1 MPVGDDGMWR
11 RWLLLGGAIGVPL
24 TAFGQDAPPPARPSD
39 EIVVTGERQ
48 RNAVITDAKPVGV
61 LDEAAIHALG
71 VTKISDLLRAVQGL
85 TTSNSGEPPI
95 LLLNNRRISGWEEMS
110 NLPPE
115 AIERVDILPEPVAIQ
130 FGYPPTRR
138 VMNIVTKANFR
149 AVTAEQTLRGATDGG
164 ALGAEADVGSTVLQR
179 DRRWIVAVNASHR
192 DGLIQRQR
200 SIRPDPDL
208 LYDPVGTITGI
219 DGGSIDPAL
228 DRLAGQP
235 VRRALVPLRAADR
248 GTLAAYV
255 PGATPP
261 RIGDP
266 LAIRSITP
274 DVQRVKVNTSWS
286 DAIGKTVTASAQFT
300 VEAERQSGTT
310 GYAATAWRVPG
321 GAGGLPFANDVLL
334 YRYLEEAGPLPGHA
348 QSLKLS
354 GGTTV
359 QGALGDWNWNVT
371 GTIDRLR
378 NTNLSVRG
386 FDPGLAEAAIAA
398 GIDPFG
404 AEIARQSGP
413 LPIDRTRAV
422 TRTITGKA
430 VANGPLLRLP
440 AGKAMVTASLDYANS
455 SGTTQLLSAN
465 ANRVDRTIRTAS
477 IGANVPIA
485 SAREGALE
493 AIGELSANGTVGV
506 SAVSGYGSLRNTS
519 YGLLWSPWSP
529 VQFTASVSES
539 RTPPPIEQLV
549 TPAISLPGSPFFDF
563 VTGTTAL
570 VTTVQ
575 GGNPALAPEQRRVN
589 TLGIDVKPWKRREIR
604 FGVNLT
610 ETVIEDQSMTLA
622 ATTPAIQA
630 AFPDRF
636 RRNAAGQLLFADLR
650 PLNLDRGRQRALAGR
665 IQFHGPLGAAPP
677 PPPEPVP
684 GAPPVPPPPPKPRPF
699 VYGNLTPTLIL
710 SDRLSLRR
718 GLPELDLLD
727 GETITGNGGRPRFE
741 GWGWMGANYRGFN
754 ASLWG
759 RYQSATRVR
768 SVAAESDLRFSGLF
782 VFNIGLLTEI
792 GVLAPNRAWAKGMT
806 LNVQLENVTNQ
817 RQDVRDGLG
826 ATPYRFQR
834 AFLDPI
840 GRSVQISLRK
850 LF

>member
-1 MPVGDDGMWR
+1 MWQ
-11 RWLLLGGAIGVPL
+11 RWLLLGSTLGTPV
-24 TAFGQDAPPPARPSD
+24 TAFAQDAPSPGRSAD
-39 EIVVTGERQ
+39 EIVITGERQ
-48 RNAVITDAKPVGV
+48 RNAVITDAKPVGM
-61 LDEAAIHALG
+61 LDEAAIRALG
-71 VTKISDLLRAVQGL
+71 VTKISDLLRAVRGL
-85 TTSNSGEPPI
+85 TTSNSGEDPI
-95 LLLNNRRISGWEEMS
+95 LLLNSRRISGWEEMS

-138 VMNIVTKANFR
+138 VMNIVTKAKFR
-149 AVTAEQTLRGATDGG
+149 AVTVEQTIRGATDGG
-164 ALGAEADVGSTVLQR
+164 ALGVEGDAGSTVLQH

-192 DGLIQRQR
+192 DGLTQRER

-208 LYDPVGTITGI
+208 LYDPVGTVTGI
-219 DGGSIDPAL
+219 GGGSIDPEL
-228 DRLAGQP
+228 DRLAGRP
-235 VRRALVPLRAADR
+235 VTRALVPLAAAMR
-248 GTLAAYV
+248 STLAGYV
-255 PGATPP
+255 PGATAS
-261 RIGDP
+261 RSDDP
-266 LAIRSITP
+266 LGLRSIAP
-274 DVQRVKVNTSWS
+274 AVQRIKVNTSWS
-286 DAIGKTVTASAQFT
+286 DVIGKSITASAQFT
-300 VEAERQSGTT
+300 VEAERQSGTP
-310 GYAATAWRVPG
+310 GYAAAAWRVPG

-334 YRYLEEAGPLPGHA
+334 YRYLEEAGPLPGGA

-354 GGTTV
+354 GGATV
-359 QGALGDWNWNVT
+359 QGTLGDWNWNMT

-378 NTNLSVRG
+378 NTNLSARG
-386 FDPGLAEAAIAA
+386 FDPVTAEAAIAA
-398 GIDPFG
+398 GVDPFG
-404 AEIARQSGP
+404 AGIVRQSGP
-413 LPIDRTRAV
+413 LLIDRTRGV

-440 AGKAMVTASLDYANS
+440 AGKAMLTASLDYANS
-455 SGTTQLLSAN
+455 SGTTQLLSAGTN
-465 ANRVDRTIRTAS
+465 PVDRTIHTAS
-477 IGANVPIA
+477 IGANLPIA
-485 SAREGALE
+485 SAREGALA

-506 SAVSGYGSLRNTS
+506 SKVSGYGSLLNAS

-570 VTTVQ
+570 VTTVF
-575 GGNPALAPEQRRVN
+575 GGNPTLAPEQRRIN
-589 TLGIDVKPWKRREIR
+589 TLGVDIKPWKRREVR

-610 ETVIEDQSMTLA
+610 DTVIEDQAMTLS

-636 RRNAAGQLLFADLR
+636 RRNAAGQLIAADLR
-650 PLNLDRGRQRALAGR
+650 PLNLARGRQRALAGR

-677 PPPEPVP
+677 PPPEPAP
-684 GAPPVPPPPPKPRPF
+684 GAPPPPPPKPRLF

-710 SDRLSLRR
+710 SDRLRLRS
-718 GLPELDLLD
+718 GLPELDLLA
-727 GETITGNGGRPRFE
+727 GETITGSGGRPRIE
-741 GWGWMGANYRGFN
+741 GSGWMGANYRGFSAN
-754 ASLWG
+754 LWG
-759 RYQSATRVR
+759 RYQSATQVR
-768 SVAAESDLRFSGLF
+768 GAIPGSDLQFSGLF

-792 GVLAPNRAWAKGMT
+792 GVLAPNRAWAKGLT
-806 LNVQLENVTNQ
+806 FNVQVENVANQ
-817 RQDVRDGLG
+817 RQDVRDALG

-834 AFLDPI
+834 GFLDPI

>member
-1 MPVGDDGMWR
+1 MPVGFGSRWW
-11 RWLLLGGAIGVPL
+11 RWLLLNSSLNAPIAAI
-24 TAFGQDAPPPARPSD
+24 AQEAPPARSAD
-39 EIVVTGERQ
+39 EIIVTGERQ

-61 LDEAAIHALG
+61 LDEAAIRALG

-85 TTSNSGEPPI
+85 TTSNSGEEPI

-149 AVTAEQTLRGATDGG
+149 AVTVEQTLRGATDGG
-164 ALGAEADVGSTVLQR
+164 AAGVEGNVGSTVLQH

-208 LYDPVGTITGI
+208 LYDPVGTVAGI
-219 DGGSIDPAL
+219 GGASIDPAL
-228 DRLAGQP
+228 DRLAGRAVTQ
-235 VRRALVPLRAADR
+235 ALVPLTAAAR
-248 GTLAAYV
+248 GTLASYL
-255 PGATPP
+255 PDATPP
-261 RIGDP
+261 RSGDP

-274 DVQRVKVNTSWS
+274 EMQRVKVNTSWS
-286 DAIGKTVTASAQFT
+286 DVIGKSVTASAQFT
-300 VEAERQSGTT
+300 MEAERQSGTP
-310 GYAATAWRVPG
+310 GYAAAAWRVPG

-334 YRYLEEAGPLPGHA
+334 YRYLEEAGPLPGRA

-354 GGTTV
+354 GGATV
-359 QGALGDWNWNVT
+359 QGNLGDWNWNVT

-386 FDPGLAEAAIAA
+386 FDAGTAEAAIAA
-398 GIDPFG
+398 GVDPFG
-404 AEIARQSGP
+404 VEIVRQSGP
-413 LPIDRTRAV
+413 LRIDRTRAV

-430 VANGPLLRLP
+430 VANGPLVRLP
-440 AGKAMVTASLDYANS
+440 AGKAMLTASLEYAGS
-455 SGTTQLLSAN
+455 SGTTQLLSAGTN
-465 ANRVDRTIRTAS
+465 PVDRTIRTAS
-477 IGANVPIA
+477 IGANLPIA
-485 SAREGALE
+485 SAREGALA

-506 SAVSGYGSLRNTS
+506 SAVSGYGSLLNAS

-549 TPAISLPGSPFFDF
+549 TPALSLPASPFFDF

-570 VTTVQ
+570 VTTVM
-575 GGNPALAPEQRRVN
+575 GGNPALAPEQRRAT
-589 TLGIDVKPWKRREIR
+589 TLGIDVQPWKRRQVR

-610 ETVIEDQSMTLA
+610 ETVVEDQTMMLS
-622 ATTPAIQA
+622 ATTPAIQT

-636 RRNAAGQLLFADLR
+636 RRNAAGQLIAADLR
-650 PLNLDRGRQRALAGR
+650 PLNLARERQRTLAGR

-677 PPPEPVP
+677 PPPAPLP
-684 GAPPVPPPPPKPRPF
+684 GAPPSPPPPPKPRPF
-699 VYGNLTPTLIL
+699 VYGNLTPTFVL
-710 SDRLSLRR
+710 SDRLSLRP

-727 GETITGNGGRPRFE
+727 GQTITGSGGRPRFE
-741 GWGWMGANYRGFN
+741 GWGYMGANYRGFS

-768 SVAAESDLRFSGLF
+768 SALPGSDLRFSSLF
-782 VFNIGLLTEI
+782 VFNIGLLTEV

-806 LNVQLENVTNQ
+806 LNVQVENVANQ

-826 ATPYRFQR
+826 VTPYRFQQGL
-834 AFLDPI
+834 LDPI